1 MIDKPIAN
9 LIKPIK
15 TVAPEDSIGRAV
27 EYLRLSGLPILP
39 VVSLGKLVGVI
50 SEESLLKAAV
60 VGDPISMLE
69 SKVSEYITDI
79 HTAVYVWTPVSA
91 TAEIMDKNRI
101 QAIPVVSEYG
111 DYLGIVSR
119 FDVLGALTLTIK
131 PTSIAGMATP
141 LGVYLTTGTI
151 RAGAG
156 DLGLFLT
163 GVSLMLMNYL
173 SLGIIF
179 GMAWVVQKAVSLPLW
194 DVMMSSSSNLPAW
207 ADSVRIVMYG
217 LSLPVFL
224 LLMRL
229 SPLSGFHAAEHQVV
243 HAIENGEPLKPE
255 YVSNMPRVHPR
266 CGTNIVAAM
275 IIFLMISQ
283 IASIEITLMITVL
296 ILAFAWKNIGGLLQN
311 YITTKPASNRQMSN
325 GIRAGESLLK
335 QFRANPTYNISG
347 WKRIWLTGMPQM
359 MIGAASVVL
368 ITQLVQDHL
377 PPVLR

>member
-1 MIDKPIAN
+1 MNDKPVAN
-9 LIKPIK
+9 LIRSLK

-27 EYLRLSGLPILP
+27 EYLRVSGLSILP
-39 VVSLGKLVGVI
+39 VVSMGKLVGVI
-50 SEESLLKAAV
+50 TEESLLKDASIGDPVALLETRVSTHLTTTQAAV
-60 VGDPISMLE
+60 YAWS
-69 SKVSEYITDI
+69 
-79 HTAVYVWTPVSA
+79 PVAA
-91 TAEIMDKNRI
+91 TVDIMDKHRM
-101 QAIPVVSEYG
+101 QAIPVVNEYG
-111 DYLGIVSR
+111 DYLGMVSR
-119 FDVLGALTLTIK
+119 SDLLGDLTDTIK

-141 LGVYLTTGTI
+141 LGVYLTTGVI

-163 GVSLMLMNYL
+163 GVSIMAMNYL
-173 SLGIIF
+173 ALGIVF
-179 GMAWVVQKAVSLPLW
+179 GLAWVMQMALSIPLW
-194 DVMMSSSSNLPAW
+194 DVMVSSSPDLPAW

-217 LSLPVFL
+217 LSLPAFL

-229 SPLSGFHAAEHQVV
+229 SPFSGFHAAEHQVV

-283 IASIEITLMITVL
+283 IAGTEIALMITVL
-296 ILAFAWKNIGGLLQN
+296 VLAFAWKNIGGLLQN
-311 YITTKPASNRQMSN
+311 YITTKPASKRQMAN
-325 GIRAGESLLK
+325 GISAGESLLK

-359 MIGAASVVL
+359 MLGAASAV
-368 ITQLVQDHL
+368 TAAEFVQSFL
-377 PPVLR
+377 L